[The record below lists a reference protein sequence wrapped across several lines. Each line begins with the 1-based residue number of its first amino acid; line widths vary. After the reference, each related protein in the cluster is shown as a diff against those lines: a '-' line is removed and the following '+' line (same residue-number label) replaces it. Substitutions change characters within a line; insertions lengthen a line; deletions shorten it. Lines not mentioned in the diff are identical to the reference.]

1 MEDAFYEFI
10 SDFGYL
16 AVGLLIFLENV
27 FPPIPSELILPLAG
41 FLADPADM
49 WLPGVVASATAGA
62 VLGAFVLYGVG
73 RLLSR
78 ERLTRFFETRPMRLL
93 GFKGDDIGKAVGWFD
108 RKGQITVLVCRC
120 VPVVRSLISIPAG
133 TAKMNPARF
142 CVYTLAGSAV
152 WNTLLCSLG
161 FAAGSAWEEVTEQ
174 AEWVSDIVK
183 YVIVVLVVVA
193 VVWWVAKRILPNVR
207 RGSAAEGAEGIAGG
221 ESAAEG
227 PGVAEGMGGIAGDA
241 SAAEDAD
248 APEGACAAEGANDI
262 ADNNAGRG
270 READGGP
277 ESQNR

>member
-41 FLADPADM
+41 FLADPTDM
-49 WLPGVVASATAGA
+49 WLPGVIASATAGA

-93 GFKGDDIGKAVGWFD
+93 GFKGDDIGKAVSWFD
-108 RKGQITVLVCRC
+108 RKGQIAVLVCRC

-133 TAKMNPARF
+133 TAKMNPVRF

-193 VVWWVAKRILPNVR
+193 VVWWVVKRILPNVR
-207 RGSAAEGAEGIAGG
+207 RGSAAEGAGVDTGEGAGDASSAVDAG
-221 ESAAEG
+221 EG
-227 PGVAEGMGGIAGDA
+227 AGDA
-241 SAAEDAD
+241 SAAK
-248 APEGACAAEGANDI
+248 GAGGI
-262 ADNNAGRG
+262 ADSDAGQNRG
-270 READGGP
+270 ADGNP